1 MNYSETLA
9 YLYSRLPMF
18 QRIGAAAYKANLDN
32 TIAIDQLLQHPH
44 KKFKSIHIAGT
55 NGKGSVSHLLASIFQ
70 ESGYKTG
77 LYTSPHLIDFR
88 ERIKINGKEVDK
100 EFVVEFVDRYKSEF
114 EKIEPSFFEWT
125 VGLAFDYFAQ
135 NEVDIAII
143 ETGMGGRLDSTNI
156 IQPLISVITNISFD
170 HKQFLGD
177 TLDKIAAE
185 KAGIIKPNIPVII
198 GETQQETNSVFDRFA
213 IKNKSEIIYA
223 DQVFNCKKTTQS
235 DKLIVDITKNKDEY
249 IHHLSCGLVGNYQ
262 LLNIAT
268 VLTAIDKV
276 TDLFP
281 RINLQNIR
289 KGIDNVI
296 ENTDLKGRWQLIEHN
311 PKVVCDTA
319 HNVAGIKMITQ
330 QLIELKPKKIHFI
343 LGFVNDKDV
352 SEILELLPKE
362 ACYYFCEP
370 SIPRAMK
377 IENLIEIVGHRF
389 TEKQFYLSVQEA
401 YVAAKNN
408 CLEEELIYIGGS
420 TFVVADFLST
430 YEKK

>member
-18 QRIGAAAYKANLDN
+18 QRIGAAAYKANLNN

-88 ERIKINGKEVDK
+88 ERIKINGKEINK
-100 EFVVEFVDRYKSEF
+100 EFIVEFVDKYKSEF

-125 VGLAFDYFAQ
+125 VGLAFDYFAEK
-135 NEVDIAII
+135 EVDIAII

-185 KAGIIKPNIPVII
+185 KAGIIKPNTPVVI

-223 DQVFNCKKTTQS
+223 DQVFNCKKLNHA
-235 DKLIVDITKNKDEY
+235 DKFTVDVIKNKREFLTE
-249 IHHLSCGLVGNYQ
+249 LSCGLIGNYQ

-289 KGIDNVI
+289 NGIDRVI
-296 ENTDLKGRWQLIEHN
+296 ENTDLKGRWQLIENN
-311 PKVVCDTA
+311 PTVVCDTA

-330 QLIELKPKKIHFI
+330 QLTELKPNKIHFI

-370 SIPRAMK
+370 TIPRAMK
-377 IENLIEIVGHRF
+377 IDTLIEIVAIRF
-389 TEKQFYLSVQEA
+389 IEKHFYHSVQEA
-401 YVAAKNN
+401 FVAAKNN